1 MGRPFLLF
9 VYFAY
14 FAGNLLAMPRV
25 THTFGPSI
33 SPRCRVLI
41 LGTMPGVA
49 SLAAGQY
56 YAHPRNQFW
65 DIMGALFGAGRD
77 LSYARRLARLRAAGV
92 ALWDV
97 VAECERPG
105 SLDSAIRREK
115 PNDLAGLLRR
125 HPRIHTIVFN
135 GQPAARLFH
144 RHFPALPRALHLVV
158 MPSTSPAHARRT
170 AAAKQKAWSTL
181 LSFV

>member
-1 MGRPFLLF
+1 MCDDSGARI
-9 VYFAY
+9 A
-14 FAGNLLAMPRV
+14 
-25 THTFGPSI
+25 HTFGPSI

-77 LSYARRLARLRAAGV
+77 LPYARRLARLRACGV

-115 PNDLAGLLRR
+115 PNDLSGLLRR
-125 HPRIHTIVFN
+125 YPRIHTVVFN

-144 RHFPALPRALHLVV
+144 RHFPDLPHSLRRVV
-158 MPSTSPAHARRT
+158 MPSTSPAHATRT
-170 AAAKQKAWSTL
+170 AQAKRDAWFKL

>member
-1 MGRPFLLF
+1 MS
-9 VYFAY
+9 
-14 FAGNLLAMPRV
+14 RV
-25 THTFGPSI
+25 IHTFGPSI

-65 DIMGALFGAGRD
+65 DLMGALFGAGRD
-77 LSYARRLARLRAAGV
+77 LPYVRRLARLRAAGV

-105 SLDSAIRREK
+105 SLDSAICREK
-115 PNDLAGLLRR
+115 SNDLIGLLHRY
-125 HPRIHTIVFN
+125 PRIHTVVFN

-144 RHFPALPRALHLVV
+144 RHFRTLPRALRLVV
-158 MPSTSPAHARRT
+158 MPSTSPAHASLT
-170 AAAKQKAWSTL
+170 AAAKRKAWSKL

>member
-1 MGRPFLLF
+1 MCAVNERNVRSGGASPPG
-9 VYFAY
+9 A
-14 FAGNLLAMPRV
+14 RV
-25 THTFGPSI
+25 IHTFGPSV
-33 SPRCRVLI
+33 SARCRVLI

-65 DIMGALFGAGRD
+65 DVMGALFGTGRD
-77 LSYARRLARLRAAGV
+77 LPYAQRLARLRTRGV

-105 SLDSAIRREK
+105 SLDSDIRHEK
-115 PNDLAGLLRR
+115 PNDIAGLLRD
-125 HPRIHTIVFN
+125 HPRIRALIFN
-135 GQPAARLFH
+135 GQPAARLFR
-144 RHFPALPRALHLVV
+144 RHFPALLPQVRWVV
-158 MPSTSPAHARRT
+158 MPSTSPAHATRT
-170 AAAKQKAWSTL
+170 AAAKQKAWSKL